1 MPSSPRARVVAVA
14 VVTCLLT
21 LAVSGV
27 VQAQLRARIGAKDV
41 TFNLAPPAQSA
52 NPMIASGVGV
62 GSGVDLYFSS
72 GTGPSVV
79 NSAGSGPYRYAPA
92 GTSAA
97 DLTYEQGLNALRNVR
112 ANLESQGLT
121 LADVISMRVFLQAP
135 PDATVAQFAGFNNAY
150 RKFMANLDRRT
161 GEVVPAYAPVEFEN
175 NARPSRSLLE
185 VANLPVSGWLV
196 EIEVVAA
203 YPPNRRHE

>member
-41 TFNLAPPAQSA
+41 TFNLAPPEESP

-62 GSGVDLYFSS
+62 GSGVDLYFAS

-79 NSAGSGPYRYAPA
+79 NPSGTGPYRYAPP
-92 GTSAA
+92 GTVAA
-97 DLTYEQGLNALRNVR
+97 DLTYEQALNALRNVR
-112 ANLESQGLT
+112 ANLESVGLT

-135 PDATVAQFAGFNNAY
+135 PDTEVAQFAGFNNAY

-161 GEVVPAYAPVEFEN
+161 GEVVPAYAPVEFPN
-175 NARPSRSLLE
+175 NARPSRSLLQ